1 MRPTSRVRLGILL
14 TAVMV
19 VSNLVQFALGA
30 LGPLLVED
38 LGVSRADFGLL
49 VTAYYLVAAVASVL
63 VGGWIGR
70 AGARRG
76 IAALLGLGVLA
87 GLALAAAP
95 SYAWLFPGLI
105 LGGLVSAMSNPA
117 TNLALTTVSGR
128 RGGLVGL
135 KQSGVQGGA
144 LLAGLLLPPV
154 GLMWGW
160 QAGFLVCAG
169 LALVCL
175 AGLGAVQSNDPPAGT
190 AVWGRLD
197 RGVVRLAGYALF
209 MGAGMTNV
217 ATYIV
222 LYAHEQVGLG
232 AQLAGWLL
240 AVIGVAAVVA
250 RTGWS
255 VLAERTGKSVHN
267 WLLGTMAVSAVVA
280 TGLVALAQ
288 VAGPGLLWLAAAI
301 AGLSGAAWNG
311 VVMLLVILDA
321 PPDRTAIASGQVQAA
336 FFFGLCASPPIFGLL
351 VDRFDSYPVGW
362 AWTAACFA
370 AAALIPGLLTRH
382 DDP

>member
-1 MRPTSRVRLGILL
+1 
-14 TAVMV
+14 
-19 VSNLVQFALGA
+19 
-30 LGPLLVED
+30 
-38 LGVSRADFGLL
+38 
-49 VTAYYLVAAVASVL
+49 
-63 VGGWIGR
+63 
-70 AGARRG
+70 
-76 IAALLGLGVLA
+76 
-87 GLALAAAP
+87 
-95 SYAWLFPGLI
+95 
-105 LGGLVSAMSNPA
+105 
-117 TNLALTTVSGR
+117 
-128 RGGLVGL
+128 
-135 KQSGVQGGA
+135 
-144 LLAGLLLPPV
+144 
-154 GLMWGW
+154 LMWGW